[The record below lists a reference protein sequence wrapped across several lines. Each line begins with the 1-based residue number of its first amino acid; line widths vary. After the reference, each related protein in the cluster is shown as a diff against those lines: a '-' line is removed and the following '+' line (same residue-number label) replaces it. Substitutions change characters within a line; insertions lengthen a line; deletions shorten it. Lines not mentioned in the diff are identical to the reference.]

1 MLPLSLLRTAAGHPM
16 LVELKNGET
25 YNGEL
30 VACDNWMN
38 ISLRGV
44 ICTSRDGDRFWKLA
58 EVTIRGNNI
67 KYLRIPEEVIDM
79 VPVEEE
85 TRGLSPVVIDLG
97 RKQGRFGMMG
107 SRGGFL
113 PREALGSTKGSFG
126 AMLKSEGDDEASV
139 RANIDFCGFL
149 AESEHA
155 MYVGVPSNASVCTG
169 MCVGIDVIHDVKVTG
184 MRRSASG
191 AWALTVSGGGA
202 SAVESEDFAAV
213 VIASH
218 DASLA
223 ASAVQVAA
231 SDADVQVAGRLEEL
245 ARRFQQQRQE
255 RTEPCFTWSGF
266 FPVGFSACVPL
277 DAAVAPSS
285 HVISFVARD
294 ASKPG
299 RPVTRACDGGEGELW
314 TAVSTASFAQSIL
327 ARAPSTDP
335 GDSGRGSEAATV
347 AAQAMSQELAR
358 LFAPYFGDELG
369 RVPQPLAAAAKRWGA
384 GFAKGTCELKES
396 AVTLEPWRLAV
407 AGDYLQVHASP
418 IEAAAVS
425 GLDAGPVTDW

>member
-1 MLPLSLLRTAAGHPM
+1 MSSRIAVVGGGICGSLAALTLR
-16 LVELKNGET
+16 
-25 YNGEL
+25 
-30 VACDNWMN
+30 
-38 ISLRGV
+38 S
-44 ICTSRDGDRFWKLA
+44 
-58 EVTIRGNNI
+58 
-67 KYLRIPEEVIDM
+67 
-79 VPVEEE
+79 
-85 TRGLSPVVIDLG
+85 RGLSPVVIDLG
-97 RKQGRFGMMG
+97 RKQVGGRLAGGFHADSGAQFLRSSDPGSQWASVLQQLSSVGLVAPWQGRFGMMG

-126 AMLKSEGDDEASV
+126 AMLKSEGDDDASV

-255 RTEPCFTWSGF
+255 RTEACFTWSGF

-407 AGDYLQVHASP
+407 AGDYLQDHASP

-425 GLDAGPVTDW
+425 GLDAGERVASWMS

>member
-1 MLPLSLLRTAAGHPM
+1 
-16 LVELKNGET
+16 
-25 YNGEL
+25 
-30 VACDNWMN
+30 
-38 ISLRGV
+38 
-44 ICTSRDGDRFWKLA
+44 
-58 EVTIRGNNI
+58 
-67 KYLRIPEEVIDM
+67 
-79 VPVEEE
+79 
-85 TRGLSPVVIDLG
+85 
-97 RKQGRFGMMG
+97 MMG

-126 AMLKSEGDDEASV
+126 AMLKSEGDDDASV

-425 GLDAGPVTDW
+425 GLDAGERVASWMS